1 MFLTDFRILLDNRMN
16 NAIGVLGGRRMRW
29 LKRLAPVSMIAATSI
44 LMGNSQL
51 PNNEIYLKTLSELTI
66 VKAHLSTDAKENLGN
81 IIILPEESFD
91 QKAAAAIIERLNHLP
106 PSLLKKVQSRGIKV
120 KLFTGKLTDNKT
132 AQKFTGI
139 IPRGYT
145 SQKTWDDVPGIGG
158 GKVVLVKIG
167 ASERGQGH
175 SSVNLEYHE
184 LAHSIDY
191 KILKN
196 ASKSEGYRIMWNE
209 EKSRLFPNKPYFI
222 QYAEEYFAETFAM
235 FYIGGK
241 EKEKLLEF
249 APKTY
254 HYIASIK

>member
-1 MFLTDFRILLDNRMN
+1 M
-16 NAIGVLGGRRMRW
+16 MRW
-29 LKRLAPVSMIAATSI
+29 LKRFAPLSMIAATSI

-51 PNNEIYLKTLSELTI
+51 PNNEIYLKNLSELTI
-66 VKAHLSTDAKENLGN
+66 IKANLSLDAKENLGN

-91 QKAAAAIIERLNHLP
+91 QVEAAAMIERLNHLP
-106 PSLLKKVQSRGIKV
+106 STLLNKVQSSGIKV

-132 AQKFTGI
+132 AQQFTGI

-145 SQKTWDDVPGIGG
+145 SKKTWDDVPGIGG

-167 ASERGQGH
+167 ASKQGKGH

-191 KILKN
+191 KILNN
-196 ASKSEGYRIMWNE
+196 ASKKESYRLVWNE
-209 EKSRLFPNKPYFI
+209 EKGKLFPNRQYFL

-241 EKEKLLEF
+241 EKEKLFQL

-254 HYIASIK
+254 HYIASLK

>member
-1 MFLTDFRILLDNRMN
+1 M
-16 NAIGVLGGRRMRW
+16 MRW
-29 LKRLAPVSMIAATSI
+29 LKRFAPLSMIAATSI

-51 PNNEIYLKTLSELTI
+51 PNNEIYLKSLSELTI
-66 VKAHLSTDAKENLGN
+66 IKAHLTADAKENLGN

-91 QKAAAAIIERLNHLP
+91 HVEGAAIIERLNQLP
-106 PSLLKKVQSRGIKV
+106 SSLLKKVQSSGIKV

-167 ASERGQGH
+167 ASEKGKGH
-175 SSVNLEYHE
+175 SSINLEFHE

-191 KILKN
+191 KVLNN
-196 ASKSEGYRIMWNE
+196 ASKTEAYRLVWNE
-209 EKSRLFPNKPYFI
+209 EKGKLFPKRQYFL

-241 EKEKLLEF
+241 EKEKLLQL

>member
-1 MFLTDFRILLDNRMN
+1 
-16 NAIGVLGGRRMRW
+16 MRW
-29 LKRLAPVSMIAATSI
+29 LKRFAPLCMIAATSI

-51 PNNEIYLKTLSELTI
+51 SNNEIYLNSLSELTI
-66 VKAHLSTDAKENLGN
+66 IKANLSLDAKENLGN

-91 QKAAAAIIERLNHLP
+91 QVVAAAMIERLNHLP
-106 PSLLKKVQSRGIKV
+106 STLLYKVQSSGIKV

-132 AQKFTGI
+132 AKKFAGI

-145 SQKTWDDVPGIGG
+145 SKKTWDDVPGIGG

-167 ASERGQGH
+167 ASEKGKGH

-191 KILKN
+191 KVLN
-196 ASKSEGYRIMWNE
+196 DASTTEAYRLVWNE
-209 EKSRLFPNKPYFI
+209 EKGTLFPNRHYFL

-241 EKEKLLEF
+241 EKEKLLQL

-254 HYIASIK
+254 RYIASIQ

>member
-1 MFLTDFRILLDNRMN
+1 
-16 NAIGVLGGRRMRW
+16 MRW
-29 LKRLAPVSMIAATSI
+29 LKRIAPLCMIAATSI

-51 PNNEIYLKTLSELTI
+51 PNNEIYLKNLSELTI
-66 VKAHLSTDAKENLGN
+66 IKANLSLEAKENLGN
-81 IIILPEESFD
+81 MIILPEESYD
-91 QKAAAAIIERLNHLP
+91 QEEAAAIIERLNQLP
-106 PSLLKKVQSRGIKV
+106 PTLLNKVQSRGIKV

-132 AQKFTGI
+132 AQKFAGI

-167 ASERGQGH
+167 ASEKGQGH

-191 KILKN
+191 KVLNN
-196 ASKSEGYRIMWNE
+196 ASKTEAYRLVWNE
-209 EKSRLFPNKPYFI
+209 EKGKLFPNRQYFL

-235 FYIGGK
+235 FYMGGK
-241 EKEKLLEF
+241 EKETLSQL

-254 HYIASIK
+254 QYIATIQ

>member
-1 MFLTDFRILLDNRMN
+1 
-16 NAIGVLGGRRMRW
+16 VQSVYWGGRGMRW
-29 LKRLAPVSMIAATSI
+29 LKRLAPVGMIAATSI

-51 PNNEIYLKTLSELTI
+51 PNNETYLKNLSDLTV

-81 IIILPEESFD
+81 IIILPDAKFD
-91 QKAAAAIIERLNHLP
+91 QTEAATIIERLNKLP
-106 PSLLKKVQSRGIKV
+106 PTLLNKIQSSGIKV

-132 AQKFTGI
+132 AQKFAGI

-145 SQKTWDDVPGIGG
+145 SQKPWDDVPGIGG

-167 ASERGQGH
+167 ASEKGKGH

-191 KILKN
+191 KILKYG
-196 ASKSEGYRIMWNE
+196 SKTEGYKAIWNE
-209 EKSRLFPNKPYFI
+209 EKSRLFPTRQYFL

-235 FYIGGK
+235 FYVGGT
-241 EKEKLLEF
+241 EKEKLFEY

-254 HYIASIK
+254 HYIASIQ